1 VLSLRAQLQAAAAA
15 REDAEAAAH
24 EARTAYIAAEC
35 TSRDVAERVGAEKSE
50 AHARLQLEQRHE
62 STSLLAQV
70 RALQRSLADAEAYS
84 AAQEVEVRHAQNATL
99 QAEAAAAAAADA
111 AEAAAAAVAAER
123 RRSADAVGA
132 AVAAAT
138 AASTAEAATA
148 RAEAAEAREKHAA
161 LSSSHERLGNKVR
174 DLMELESDFGSSG
187 REAAYRE
194 TVQRL
199 QLELS
204 AALESLRFVESSR
217 QLETSQALQAIAHAE
232 REAAIAARE
241 AYVPQI
247 ASAREEAQ
255 AQAQAQASMAIEV
268 AREAL
273 AEAVG
278 AAQAEAKARQAEAAA
293 AAEQFKEL
301 TNELLRWRGPA
312 EALEAALAEQRAL
325 NAELAASSDER
336 VGRVQRAVEQQASLI
351 GSLRAAFAKQL
362 EEAVGAERQ
371 QATAQAEQALRNAL
385 TTVAAE
391 RAQDQAQLASA
402 LQHSQTL
409 QHAIGDAED
418 ELTRAREMLDETG
431 AQLAAAQAALDE
443 ERDRAAE
450 REQWQH
456 EQHQQWQHE
465 QLGRLEQQQQAL
477 EAQAAAAHRAQAE
490 AAAQAAAEAARVAEA
505 TQAAAVEAKREAIW
519 KEVEER
525 WVRRDV
531 HKLEMEAE
539 AARQVGAAV
548 EHVAEQW
555 KARLHEVRLSCAA
568 AMERAV
574 QDAVAEAVNEAVTEA
589 GRTEWQLRAQLQHL
603 TRQAEEV
610 TAARAKAEAA
620 CAEAT
625 ALAAKAA
632 EEATSSK
639 HTAAMVAADKQR
651 AEADKQRASRPNA
664 QCSGT
669 RRRRPRRRPSS
680 RESAS

>member
-1 VLSLRAQLQAAAAA
+1 MR
-15 REDAEAAAH
+15 
-24 EARTAYIAAEC
+24 
-35 TSRDVAERVGAEKSE
+35 AEKSE

-99 QAEAAAAAAADA
+99 EAEAAAATAADAAEAAADA

-301 TNELLRWRGPA
+301 TNELLRW
-312 EALEAALAEQRAL
+312 L
-325 NAELAASSDER
+325 
-336 VGRVQRAVEQQASLI
+336 
-351 GSLRAAFAKQL
+351 
-362 EEAVGAERQ
+362 
-371 QATAQAEQALRNAL
+371 
-385 TTVAAE
+385 
-391 RAQDQAQLASA
+391 
-402 LQHSQTL
+402 
-409 QHAIGDAED
+409 
-418 ELTRAREMLDETG
+418 
-431 AQLAAAQAALDE
+431 
-443 ERDRAAE
+443 
-450 REQWQH
+450 
-456 EQHQQWQHE
+456 
-465 QLGRLEQQQQAL
+465 
-477 EAQAAAAHRAQAE
+477 
-490 AAAQAAAEAARVAEA
+490 
-505 TQAAAVEAKREAIW
+505 
-519 KEVEER
+519 
-525 WVRRDV
+525 
-531 HKLEMEAE
+531 
-539 AARQVGAAV
+539 GAA
-548 EHVAEQW
+548 
-555 KARLHEVRLSCAA
+555 
-568 AMERAV
+568 
-574 QDAVAEAVNEAVTEA
+574 
-589 GRTEWQLRAQLQHL
+589 
-603 TRQAEEV
+603 
-610 TAARAKAEAA
+610 
-620 CAEAT
+620 
-625 ALAAKAA
+625 
-632 EEATSSK
+632 
-639 HTAAMVAADKQR
+639 
-651 AEADKQRASRPNA
+651 
-664 QCSGT
+664 
-669 RRRRPRRRPSS
+669 
-680 RESAS
+680 